1 MLARLPGLL
10 LLAGLVAIAASLWMR
25 HTLPE
30 PHQTLPALQV
40 EPLQV
45 AATQSP
51 FLVSAGGVSYT
62 VRPLYRYAIQGLVV
76 SRHDTGVWWDLL
88 HRKDWN
94 DHLNVVDLCLI
105 WGANLR
111 NDAYRAIRF
120 WNEVFTC
127 NAGTD
132 SAQTWARFD
141 ENALSNNHLL
151 ASDPRLVRL
160 LRRVRPGDQ
169 VSIRGYLAEYAH
181 DQGRPF
187 RRGTSTVRT
196 DRGNG
201 ACETIWVTEA
211 TLLREAN
218 RGWRAL
224 LPAGIGLIVLA
235 VLLWWFLPMSRP
247 DA

>member
-1 MLARLPGLL
+1 MLARLPGPL

-30 PHQTLPALQV
+30 PHETLPALQT

-45 AATQSP
+45 AQQLAPFTVAT
-51 FLVSAGGVSYT
+51 GGVTYT
-62 VRPLYRYAIQGLVV
+62 VRPLFRYEIRGLVV
-76 SRHDTGVWWDLL
+76 SRHDAGVWWDVL

-120 WNEVFTC
+120 WSEVYTC

-151 ASDPRLVRL
+151 ASDPRIVRE
-160 LRRVRPGDQ
+160 LRRMRPGDQ
-169 VSIRGYLAEYAH
+169 VLIRGYLAEYAH
-181 DQGRPF
+181 DHGRPF

-201 ACETIWVTEA
+201 ACETLWVTEA
-211 TLLREAN
+211 TRLREAN

-224 LPAGIGLIVLA
+224 LPAGTGLSVLA
-235 VLLWWFLPMSRP
+235 VLLWWFAPLPRP
-247 DA
+247 SD

>member
-1 MLARLPGLL
+1 MLSRLPGPLM
-10 LLAGLVAIAASLWMR
+10 LAGLIAIAASLWMR
-25 HTLPE
+25 HALPD
-30 PHQTLPALQV
+30 PHQTLPTLQA

-45 AATQSP
+45 PDRRAP
-51 FLVSAGGVSYT
+51 FTVAAGGVTYT
-62 VRPLYRYAIQGLVV
+62 VQPLYRYEIQGLVV
-76 SRHDTGVWWDLL
+76 SRHDAGVWWDVL

-105 WGANLR
+105 WGPNLR

-120 WNEVFTC
+120 WSEVYTC

-151 ASDPRLVRL
+151 ASDPRVVRL
-160 LRRVRPGDQ
+160 LRRIRPGDQ
-169 VSIRGYLAEYAH
+169 VLIRGHLAEYAH
-181 DQGRPF
+181 DHGRTF

-201 ACETIWVTEA
+201 ACETLWVREA
-211 TLLREAN
+211 MLLREAN

-224 LPAGIGLIVLA
+224 LPAGVGLIVLA
-235 VLLWWFLPMSRP
+235 VLLWWFAPMPRQP
-247 DA
+247 